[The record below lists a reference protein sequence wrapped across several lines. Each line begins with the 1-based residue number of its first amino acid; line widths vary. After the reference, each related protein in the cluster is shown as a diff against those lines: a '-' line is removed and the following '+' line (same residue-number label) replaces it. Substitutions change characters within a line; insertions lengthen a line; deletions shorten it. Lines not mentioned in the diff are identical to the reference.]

1 MLFEYDSRT
10 GCTSGL
16 IYSPMKWHIHQLFK
30 DTCYGRQMV
39 FYDNME
45 ANVYLS
51 SATVKLLRTIVCL
64 AGHFDKNLLCL
75 KIS

>member
-1 MLFEYDSRT
+1 MLLEYDSRT

-16 IYSPMKWHIHQLFK
+16 IYSPMKWHITKLLK

-45 ANVYLS
+45 ANV
-51 SATVKLLRTIVCL
+51 L
-64 AGHFDKNLLCL
+64 AAHFD
-75 KIS
+75 